1 MIFFILTPGTSR
13 PITAIRLESG
23 CRDNGRIDG
32 HILQWVMAEQSVEH
46 CNYKF
51 GGGEICGERCG
62 GNERSLSGLRQAGS
76 LIEW

>member
-1 MIFFILTPGTSR
+1 M
-13 PITAIRLESG
+13 AIGLESG

-51 GGGEICGERCG
+51 GGGERCEERCG
-62 GNERSLSGLRQAGS
+62 EGNEWSLSGLRQAGS